1 VKSKRPNKKNIVGIV
16 VSDKMNKGIIVE
28 LETRKRHPLYK
39 KFVKE
44 HSKVK
49 THDEKNEAVV
59 GDLVKLVE
67 TRPISKDKCWRIVEI
82 LEKAQRG

>member
-1 VKSKRPNKKNIVGIV
+1 VKDKRPNKKTIVGVIV
-16 VSDKMNKGIIVE
+16 NDKMDKSVSVE

-39 KFVKE
+39 KLVKT

-49 THDEKNEAVV
+49 AHDEKNEAAI

>member
-1 VKSKRPNKKNIVGIV
+1 MKEKRPNKRTIVGV
-16 VSDKMNKGIIVE
+16 VISDKMDKGITVE
-28 LETRKRHPLYK
+28 LKTQKRHPLYK
-39 KFVKE
+39 KFVKK

-49 THDEKNEAVV
+49 AHDEKNAAVV

-67 TRPISKDKCWRIVEI
+67 SRPFSKDKCWRIVEV

>member
-1 VKSKRPNKKNIVGIV
+1 MKDKRPNKKTIVGVIV
-16 VSDKMNKGIIVE
+16 NDKMDKSVSVE

-39 KFVKE
+39 KLVKT

-49 THDEKNEAVV
+49 AHDEKNEAAI

>member
-1 VKSKRPNKKNIVGIV
+1 VKDKRPNKKTIVGVV
-16 VSDKMNKGIIVE
+16 VSDKMDKSVSVE

-39 KFVKE
+39 KLVKT

-49 THDEKNEAVV
+49 AHDEKNEAAI